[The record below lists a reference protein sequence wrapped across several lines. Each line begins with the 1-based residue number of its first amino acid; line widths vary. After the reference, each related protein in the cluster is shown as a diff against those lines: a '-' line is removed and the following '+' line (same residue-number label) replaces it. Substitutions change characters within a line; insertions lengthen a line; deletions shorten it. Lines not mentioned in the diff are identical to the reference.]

1 MGLLLHLNMS
11 YKKINIVNYTNKL
24 KPISIRLPPELIADL
39 KVLAKEKGFP
49 GYQRL
54 IKDTLHSYVKEYN
67 NERLTD

>member
-1 MGLLLHLNMS
+1 MVDS
-11 YKKINIVNYTNKL
+11 TNKL
-24 KPISIRLPPELIADL
+24 KPISMRLPPELITDL

-49 GYQRL
+49 GYQKL

>member
-1 MGLLLHLNMS
+1 MGLLLHLNMCCKGITMVDS
-11 YKKINIVNYTNKL
+11 TNKL

-54 IKDTLHSYVKEYN
+54 IKDTLHSYVKEYD

>member
-1 MGLLLHLNMS
+1 MVDS
-11 YKKINIVNYTNKL
+11 TNKL
-24 KPISIRLPPELIADL
+24 KPISMHLPPELIADL

-49 GYQRL
+49 GYQKL

>member
-1 MGLLLHLNMS
+1 MGLLLHLNMCCKGITMVDS
-11 YKKINIVNYTNKL
+11 TNKL
-24 KPISIRLPPELIADL
+24 KPISIRLPPKLIADL

>member
-1 MGLLLHLNMS
+1 MVGS
-11 YKKINIVNYTNKL
+11 TNKL
-24 KPISIRLPPELIADL
+24 KPISMRLPPELITDL

-49 GYQRL
+49 GYQKL